1 MLENLQ
7 IEMDIHKSCAM
18 KQLTMEIQ
26 DSIFAIGM
34 CIFRTAIAPAKGIH
48 GLGLYREKSML
59 TKQTKKAAI
68 G

>member
-1 MLENLQ
+1 
-7 IEMDIHKSCAM
+7 M

-48 GLGLYREKSML
+48 GMGLYREKSML
-59 TKQTKKAAI
+59 TKQIKKAAI

>member
-7 IEMDIHKSCAM
+7 IEMDIHKSCAI

-26 DSIFAIGM
+26 DSLFAIGM

-48 GLGLYREKSML
+48 GMGLYREKSML
-59 TKQTKKAAI
+59 TKQIKKAAI